1 MFLSF
6 LNQTA
11 DFKFSPN
18 NIKSSISFLLTR
30 RIINIQQINRNFT
43 KYNFQ
48 PYKIQRNFSKK
59 ENSYQETPKFS
70 EKLLTSEF
78 TDHLPILPLIKKP
91 IFPNTVIKISIT
103 HKNLSRYFDNL
114 SRQHTKYVGLFLT
127 KEPYVVHPN
136 DMKAS
141 KSQIEIFLDSLI
153 SQKNQ
158 EKEKTKEE
166 EEEEKEKEKDN
177 EKEKVKEEKNNVK
190 QSSEE
195 FVINPNNRGMDG
207 IKSYEQLHH
216 VGVLG
221 RILSSNLTTER
232 GVKTNLVIISALER
246 IRLYNTQMVN
256 THLEGVTGKHPFSE
270 NDYYGDVAIR
280 AYTLNIIETIHQL
293 IARKPAYGRD
303 LNVQFLDTNIN
314 SPNELCNLVGVLTST
329 RRDILQQV
337 LEETDELKR
346 LERTL
351 TLLKGELEINDIQQ
365 DIDTQI
371 QLQLENQQRRI
382 ILEDQLQFIK
392 RELGMKSDDKKV
404 VIGKLLQIVK
414 KKSKYLPDY
423 TIKAIKEQL
432 TRLETLHISSSEFN
446 NIRNYL
452 DWILN
457 LPWNKYQKENLDLNL
472 AEQILEEDHF
482 GLKDIKKNIL
492 EFIAVGNLKKK
503 FSGKILCLVGA
514 PGVGK
519 TSIGK
524 SIARALNREF
534 FRFSLGG
541 LTDVMEL
548 KGFKRTYVGAL
559 PGIFIQALKKLKTSN
574 PVIVLDEIDKMGMSY
589 KGDPA
594 SALLE
599 ALDPEQNSEFM
610 DHFLDIPVDLSKV
623 LFVMTANVI
632 DTIPRPLLDRMEIL
646 RISGYV
652 EEEKMKI
659 AKHYLIP
666 RAMEETGIK
675 DDQAEITENALRILI
690 KDYCREEGVRNL
702 QKQIE
707 KIFRKVAYRI
717 AKSSYQN
724 EDDKNLKETQKKEG
738 NKKAKKSNFEKI
750 YIKDD
755 NLTDF
760 VGQPLFAKERIFK
773 IPTVGVS
780 IGLAWSH
787 YGGSLLFIESVI
799 SENNYPNDTIK
810 EIPSKGNDEND
821 NSEKDNEEQKKKVI
835 IKNSSNMYGSLK
847 ITGQLGK
854 VMQESSQIAYSFAK
868 TFLRKIEP
876 SNDFLKVQH
885 IHTHCPEGAIKK
897 DGPSAGVTIVTS
909 LISLALNKPIKADLA
924 MTGEI
929 TLTGKI
935 LPVGG
940 IKEKILAARRSDIK
954 HLIFPFENQR
964 DWNELENYIKEGLS
978 VHFVKNYQE
987 LYPIAFEI

>member
-6 LNQTA
+6 LNQTSNL
-11 DFKFSPN
+11 KFSSN
-18 NIKSSISFLLTR
+18 NIKSSISFLFTKN
-30 RIINIQQINRNFT
+30 IINTQQIERNFT

-48 PYKIQRNFSKK
+48 SSKIQRNFSKK
-59 ENSYQETPKFS
+59 ENSYQEATKNS
-70 EKLLTSEF
+70 EKLITSEF

-127 KEPYVVHPN
+127 KEPYVAQSN
-136 DMKAS
+136 DMQTP

-166 EEEEKEKEKDN
+166 KENKEK

-246 IRLYNTQMVN
+246 IRLQSTQMVN
-256 THLEGVTGKHPFSE
+256 THLEGVVGNHPFRE
-270 NDYYGDVAIR
+270 NNYYGDVAIR

-392 RELGMKSDDKKV
+392 RELGMKTDDKKV
-404 VIGKLLQIVK
+404 VIGKILEIVK
-414 KKSKYLPDY
+414 KKSKYLPDHA
-423 TIKAIKEQL
+423 IKAIKEQL

-457 LPWNKYQKENLDLNL
+457 LPWNKFQKENLDLSL

-659 AKHYLIP
+659 AKHYLVP

-675 DDQAEITENALRILI
+675 DDQAEITESALRILI

-707 KIFRKVAYRI
+707 KIFRKVAYKI
-717 AKSSYQN
+717 AKGRYQN
-724 EDDKNLKETQKKEG
+724 EDDKNLKEAEKEG
-738 NKKAKKSNFEKI
+738 NKNAKKSNFEKI

-799 SENNYPNDTIK
+799 SENNYPNDTIN
-810 EIPSKGNDEND
+810 EIPSKSKEEND
-821 NSEKDNEEQKKKVI
+821 NSDQDNEEKKKKLI
-835 IKNSSNMYGSLK
+835 IKNASNMYGSLK

-964 DWNELENYIKEGLS
+964 DWNELENYIKKGLN

-987 LYPIAFEI
+987 LFKIAFEI